1 MSIKTIW
8 GLLKATISQWR
19 HDQTSLMAAALA
31 YYTVFS
37 LAPLLIIVIAIA
49 GSIFGE
55 QAAKGELVMQIQGVV
70 GKEGAQLI
78 QTAIE
83 NASKLDPSQGPIPTL
98 INIGVLLFGASVV
111 FTQLQNSL
119 NRIWNVQP
127 KPENGIIHFL
137 RKRLLSFSM
146 VLVIAFLLLVSLVI
160 STLLVILGN
169 YLRDLVPGFTYL
181 WQCLNF
187 LISFG
192 IITLLFAMMF
202 KILPDAK
209 IDWKDVWMGAA
220 ITAVLFVIGKS
231 LLGFYLGK
239 TSLAS
244 AYGAAGS
251 LVIILTWVFYSA
263 QILFMGAEF
272 TQVYVRNHGKEI
284 VPAEYAIPLHPIPG
298 ESEQAY
304 YQEGEVG

>member
-1 MSIKTIW
+1 MSIKTLW
-8 GLLKATISQWR
+8 GLLKVTFSQWR
-19 HDQTSLMAAALA
+19 RDQASLMAAALA

-49 GSIFGE
+49 GAIFGE
-55 QAAKGELVMQIQGVV
+55 HAAKGELVAQIQGVV
-70 GKEGAQLI
+70 GREGAQLI

-83 NASKLDPSQGPIPTL
+83 NASQLDPSQGPIPTL

-111 FTQLQNSL
+111 FAQLQKSL
-119 NRIWNVQP
+119 NRIWEVEA
-127 KPENGIIHFL
+127 KPGNGIKRVL
-137 RKRLLSFSM
+137 RKRLLTFSM

-160 STLLVILGN
+160 STMLVILGN

-181 WQCLNF
+181 WQILNF
-187 LISFG
+187 FISFSLV
-192 IITLLFAMMF
+192 TLLFAMIF

-209 IDWKDVWMGAA
+209 IAWRDVWMGAA
-220 ITAVLFVIGKS
+220 ITAVLFDIGKF

-263 QILFMGAEF
+263 QILFLGAEF
-272 TQVYVRNHGKEI
+272 TQVYVRHYSREI
-284 VPAEYAIPLHPIPG
+284 VPDEHAVRVPKTPCG
-298 ESEQAY
+298 ESGQ
-304 YQEGEVG
+304 

>member
-1 MSIKTIW
+1 MSIRRIW
-8 GLLKATISQWR
+8 LLLKITFSQWR
-19 HDQTSLMAAALA
+19 QDQASVMAAALA

-49 GSIFGE
+49 GAVFGE
-55 QAAKGELVMQIQGVV
+55 QAAKGELVMQMQGLI

-83 NASKLDPSQGPIPTL
+83 NASQLDPSQGPIPTL
-98 INIGVLLFGASVV
+98 INIILLLSGASVI
-111 FTQLQNSL
+111 FGQLQQSL
-119 NRIWNVQP
+119 NRIWKVEP
-127 KPENGIIHFL
+127 KPGNGIIDFV
-137 RKRLLSFSM
+137 RQRLLSFSM

-160 STLLVILGN
+160 STILVILGN

-181 WQCLNF
+181 WHLLNF
-187 LISFG
+187 FVSLG
-192 IITLLFAMMF
+192 IVTLLFAMMF

-209 IDWKDVWMGAA
+209 IAWKDVWMGAA
-220 ITAVLFVIGKS
+220 LTALLFDIGKF
-231 LLGFYLGK
+231 LLGLYLGK

-263 QILFMGAEF
+263 QILFLGAEF
-272 TQVYVRNHGKEI
+272 TQVYVRSGGQEI
-284 VPAEYAIPLHPIPG
+284 APAEYARHIPPTSC
-298 ESEQAY
+298 E
-304 YQEGEVG
+304 EVD

>member
-1 MSIKTIW
+1 MNIRRIW
-8 GLLKATISQWR
+8 LLLKITFSQWR
-19 HDQTSLMAAALA
+19 QDQASLMAAALA

-49 GSIFGE
+49 GAVFGE
-55 QAAKGELVMQIQGVV
+55 QAAKGELVMQMQGLI

-83 NASKLDPSQGPIPTL
+83 NASQLDPSQGPIPTL
-98 INIGVLLFGASVV
+98 INIVLLLSGASVI
-111 FTQLQNSL
+111 FGQLQQSL
-119 NRIWNVQP
+119 NRIWNVEP
-127 KPENGIIHFL
+127 KPGNGIIDFL
-137 RKRLLSFSM
+137 RKRLLSFSI
-146 VLVIAFLLLVSLVI
+146 VLVIGFLLLVSLVI
-160 STLLVILGN
+160 STILVILGN

-181 WQCLNF
+181 WQLLNF
-187 LISFG
+187 LVSFG
-192 IITLLFAMMF
+192 IVTLLFALIF

-209 IDWKDVWMGAA
+209 IAWKDVWMGAA
-220 ITAVLFVIGKS
+220 LTALLFDIGKF

-263 QILFMGAEF
+263 QILFLGAEF
-272 TQVYVRNHGKEI
+272 TQVYVRSGGKEI
-284 VPAEYAIPLHPIPG
+284 APAEYAMHVPKTAC
-298 ESEQAY
+298 EK
-304 YQEGEVG
+304 VD

>member
-1 MSIKTIW
+1 MSIKTLW
-8 GLLKATISQWR
+8 GLLKVTFSQWR
-19 HDQTSLMAAALA
+19 RDQASLMAAALA

-49 GSIFGE
+49 GTIFGE
-55 QAAKGELVMQIQGVV
+55 QAAKGELVAQIQGVV
-70 GKEGAQLI
+70 GREGAQLI

-83 NASKLDPSQGPIPTL
+83 NASQLDPSQGPIPTL

-111 FTQLQNSL
+111 FAQLQNSL
-119 NRIWNVQP
+119 NRIWEVEA
-127 KPENGIIHFL
+127 KPGNGIKRVL
-137 RKRLLSFSM
+137 RKRLLTFSM

-160 STLLVILGN
+160 STMLVILGN

-181 WQCLNF
+181 WQILNF
-187 LISFG
+187 FISFSLV
-192 IITLLFAMMF
+192 TLLFAMIF

-209 IDWKDVWMGAA
+209 IAWRDVWMGAA
-220 ITAVLFVIGKS
+220 ITAVLFDIGKF

-263 QILFMGAEF
+263 QILFLGAEF
-272 TQVYVRNHGKEI
+272 TQVYVRHYSREI
-284 VPAEYAIPLHPIPG
+284 VPDEHAVRVPKTPCG
-298 ESEQAY
+298 ESGQ
-304 YQEGEVG
+304 

>member
-1 MSIKTIW
+1 MSIRRIW
-8 GLLKATISQWR
+8 LLLKITFSQWR
-19 HDQTSLMAAALA
+19 QDQASVMAAALA

-49 GSIFGE
+49 GAVFGE
-55 QAAKGELVMQIQGVV
+55 QAAKGELVMQMQGLI

-83 NASKLDPSQGPIPTL
+83 NASQLDPSQGPIPTL
-98 INIGVLLFGASVV
+98 INIILLLSGASVI
-111 FTQLQNSL
+111 FGQLQQSL
-119 NRIWNVQP
+119 NRIWKVEP
-127 KPENGIIHFL
+127 KPGNGIIDFV
-137 RKRLLSFSM
+137 RQRLLSFSM

-160 STLLVILGN
+160 STILVISGN

-181 WQCLNF
+181 WHLLNF
-187 LISFG
+187 FVSLG
-192 IITLLFAMMF
+192 IVTLLFAMMF

-209 IDWKDVWMGAA
+209 IAWKDVWMGAA
-220 ITAVLFVIGKS
+220 LTALLFDIGKF
-231 LLGFYLGK
+231 LLGLYLGK

-263 QILFMGAEF
+263 QILFLGAEF
-272 TQVYVRNHGKEI
+272 TQVYVRSGGQEI
-284 VPAEYAIPLHPIPG
+284 APAEYARHIPQTSC
-298 ESEQAY
+298 EEAD
-304 YQEGEVG
+304 

>member
-1 MSIKTIW
+1 MSIKTLW
-8 GLLKATISQWR
+8 GLLKVTFSQWR
-19 HDQTSLMAAALA
+19 RDQASLMAAALA

-49 GSIFGE
+49 GAIFGE
-55 QAAKGELVMQIQGVV
+55 QAAKGELVAQIQGVV
-70 GKEGAQLI
+70 GREGAQLI

-83 NASKLDPSQGPIPTL
+83 NASQLDPSQGPIPTL

-111 FTQLQNSL
+111 FAQLQKSL
-119 NRIWNVQP
+119 NRIWEVEA
-127 KPENGIIHFL
+127 KPGNCIKRVL
-137 RKRLLSFSM
+137 RKRLLTFSM
-146 VLVIAFLLLVSLVI
+146 VLVIAFLLLVSLVM
-160 STLLVILGN
+160 STMLVILGN

-181 WQCLNF
+181 WQILNF
-187 LISFG
+187 FISFSLV
-192 IITLLFAMMF
+192 TLLFAMIF

-209 IDWKDVWMGAA
+209 IAWRDVWMGAA
-220 ITAVLFVIGKS
+220 ITAVLFDIGKF

-263 QILFMGAEF
+263 QILFLGAEF
-272 TQVYVRNHGKEI
+272 TQVYVRHYSREI
-284 VPAEYAIPLHPIPG
+284 VPDEHAVRVPKTPCG
-298 ESEQAY
+298 ESGQ
-304 YQEGEVG
+304 